1 MLSCSTRQASRNN
14 RGETADR
21 RKGDWRTV
29 TDLGGNAVAAS
40 DETGGK
46 GKEKRGYT
54 LYLANMQVE
63 ADI

>member
-1 MLSCSTRQASRNN
+1 
-14 RGETADR
+14 
-21 RKGDWRTV
+21 
-29 TDLGGNAVAAS
+29 LGGNAVVAG